1 MLFNSW
7 EFIILFTVTCVLYFN
22 IPHKFRALLLL
33 ISSYVFY
40 SFWRWDFALLMLGVS
55 LMNYYGGLKI
65 HQTEGQRQ
73 QKVWLWSTVIL
84 SLIPLLY
91 LKYGNFFIANVNKL
105 VSETQ
110 RFSTLDVILPVG
122 ISFFTFQALSYSLDI
137 YYKKTSV
144 EKNIVN
150 FCVFVAFFPQLV
162 AGPIERS
169 SNLLKQ
175 FRVRHYFDRA
185 AFMAGAKLFI
195 WGLFKKVVIADRLAF
210 YVDRVYEHPELYG
223 APTLIVATLF
233 FAVQIYCDFS
243 GYSDMAIGTAR
254 ILGFKLMQNFNL
266 PYFAKSI
273 SDFWRRWHISL
284 STWFSDYLYKPL
296 GGSRVGYYRWLVNIF
311 IVFLVSGFWH
321 GANWTFI
328 IWGFLH
334 AAFYVLENWGDK
346 VLEMLKLSKLKM
358 SKVYHGFK
366 VLSVF
371 VLVCYAWIYFRAASG
386 SDAFLISSKLV
397 TDWHQSLYLG
407 ASTVSFALCIVLIVV
422 LGVVQVFQYKGYASL
437 YFSESKVHP
446 FVQLVWYV
454 LLLMGISLLGIS
466 SNSFIYFQF

>member
-22 IPHKFRALLLL
+22 IPHRYRALLLL

-65 HQTEGQRQ
+65 HQTDGQRQ
-73 QKVWLWSTVIL
+73 QKVWLWGTVIL

-91 LKYGNFFIANVNKL
+91 LKYGNFFIANLNEL
-105 VSETQ
+105 VSETHK
-110 RFSTLDVILPVG
+110 FSTLDVILPVG

-137 YYKKTSV
+137 YFKKTTV
-144 EKNIVN
+144 ERNIVN

-175 FRVRHYFDRA
+175 FRVPHYFDRD

-296 GGSRVGYYRWLVNIF
+296 GGSRVSYYRWLVNIF

-346 VLEMLKLSKLKM
+346 VLEMLKLSKLKT
-358 SKVYHGFK
+358 SKAYHGFK

-371 VLVCYAWIYFRAASG
+371 LLVCYAWIYFRASSS
-386 SDAFLISSKLV
+386 SDAFLISSRLV

-407 ASTVSFALCIVLIVV
+407 ASTVSFVLCIVLIVV

-446 FVQLVWYV
+446 YAQLVWYV
-454 LLLMGISLLGIS
+454 LLLLGISLLGIS